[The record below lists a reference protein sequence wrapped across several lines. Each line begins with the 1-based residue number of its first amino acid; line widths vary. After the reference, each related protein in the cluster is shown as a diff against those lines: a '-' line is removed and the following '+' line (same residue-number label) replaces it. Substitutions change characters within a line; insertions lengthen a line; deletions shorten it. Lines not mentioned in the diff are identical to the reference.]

1 MSNSPHIYR
10 NDRFVVM
17 YIKQRSFLNP
27 LRRNGEIPPV
37 PRQTGRYRISRTAG
51 EEVRAFVP
59 FPLPPAD
66 PPLEMDGPTSDFHSA
81 AMTELARLAVAGSM
95 VPTSGWFLYGF
106 VRKEAVVTSQ
116 IEGTQA
122 TLQDVVAFEATSHSD
137 RPDDVREACNYV
149 AALEH
154 ARAQV
159 ADPNG
164 LPLGI
169 FLLCEAHRILMA
181 GGRGESKL
189 PGEVRRSQN
198 WIGGSRPG
206 NARFVPPSPDEVAD
220 ALGMLERWVREEND
234 LPPLVRVGLAHVQ
247 FETIHPFLDGN
258 GRIGRLLIA
267 LLLEH
272 WGLLD
277 QPLLYVSLALKRNQE
292 KYYACLDAVHRLG
305 DWEDWIRFF
314 LGCVQTAA
322 TDGVRL
328 AQALHALVGRDRDRL
343 LAHGRPTIASIQL
356 LDLLPSNP
364 VITVPSASKLLGL
377 TAPPA
382 SKAIG
387 LLEDLGILR
396 EITGKRR
403 GRAYEYQEY
412 LQVLTED
419 ER

>member
-1 MSNSPHIYR
+1 MERFSP
-10 NDRFVVM
+10 VT
-17 YIKQRSFLNP
+17 
-27 LRRNGEIPPV
+27 
-37 PRQTGRYRISRTAG
+37 RQTGRYRITRTVR

-66 PPLEMDGPTSDFHSA
+66 PQLEVDGSISDLHFA
-81 AMTELARLAVAGSM
+81 AMTELVRLAVAGSM
-95 VPTSGWFLYGF
+95 VPTTDWFLYGF

-122 TLQDVVAFEATSHSD
+122 TFQDVVAFEATSHSD
-137 RPDDVREACNYV
+137 RPDDVREVCNYV

-164 LPLGI
+164 LPLSI
-169 FLLCEAHRILMA
+169 RLLCEAHRILMA
-181 GGRGESKL
+181 GVRGESKL

-206 NARFVPPSPDEVAD
+206 NARFVPPPPDVVAD
-220 ALGMLERWVREEND
+220 ALGTLERWFHEDND

-292 KYYACLDAVHRLG
+292 EYYACLDAVRHLG
-305 DWEDWIRFF
+305 DWEGWTRFF
-314 LGCVQTAA
+314 LSCVQTAA
-322 TDGVRL
+322 ADGVRV
-328 AQALHALVGRDRDRL
+328 AYALHTLIGNDRYRL
-343 LAHGRPTIASIQL
+343 LNHNRSTVAAVRL
-356 LDLLPSNP
+356 LDQLPSNP
-364 VITVPSASKLLGL
+364 VVTVPGASERLGL
-377 TAPPA
+377 TAPTT

-387 LLEDLGILR
+387 LLQDLGVLR

-403 GRAYEYQEY
+403 GRVYAYQEY
-412 LQVLTED
+412 LRILTE
-419 ER
+419 EEP